1 MGLRLVL
8 YLFFISVFLTMT
20 LSVILKNRG
29 PWDNPM
35 LFFLVL
41 FLTSWTILLW
51 FGNVTI
57 RSIEYPFISVTAITI
72 LIAVLLAA
80 ARTSRATRN
89 KVRRIRDSKQV
100 EVVTRMEDNQRWMF
114 PNFYY
119 WGLILFESLLII
131 GAYSREYFEMAGK

>member
-20 LSVILKNRG
+20 LSLILKNRG

-57 RSIEYPFISVTAITI
+57 RSIEYPFISVTAITL

-100 EVVTRMEDNQRWMF
+100 EVVTRMEDNRRWMV

-131 GAYSREYFEMAGK
+131 GAYSMEYFKMAG